1 MELIWIEKRKRAFD
15 CIDLSLF
22 YDVVKSN
29 SITLQKEVTSE
40 IEKKKKRNRQ
50 GGEREI
56 KSA

>member
-29 SITLQKEVTSE
+29 SITLQKEVSE
-40 IEKKKKRNRQ
+40 IKKKRKRQ